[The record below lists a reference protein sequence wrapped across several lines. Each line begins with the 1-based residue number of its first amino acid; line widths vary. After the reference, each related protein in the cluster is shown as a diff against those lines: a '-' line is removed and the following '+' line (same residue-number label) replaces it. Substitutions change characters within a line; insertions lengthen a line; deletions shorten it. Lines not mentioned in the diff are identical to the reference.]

1 MLNIYR
7 DGVRLTVTAG
17 AFKQIFSP
25 LGFMVENAQ
34 NDVGTSGEVIRHLE
48 DETHENAENRTENS
62 APPGLPGD
70 SAGGNLTEN
79 GASAPETVGEDSEV
93 GEDLS
98 DPDEVEKPLS
108 EMSFSELL
116 EYADSIGVD
125 TEGAKS
131 KAELRKLIKESK

>member
-7 DGVRLTVTAG
+7 DGIRRTVTAG
-17 AFKQIFSP
+17 AFKQIFSS

-34 NDVGTSGEVIRHLE
+34 DDVGTSGGIIRHPE
-48 DETHENAENRTENS
+48 DETHDSEQNLTENS
-62 APPGLPGD
+62 AVPGLSGD
-70 SAGGNLTEN
+70 SAGEN
-79 GASAPETVGEDSEV
+79 PDEKGASAPEVV

-98 DPDEVEKPLS
+98 DPEEVEKPLS

-116 EYADSIGVD
+116 EYADSLGVD

-131 KAELRKLIKESK
+131 KAELRKLIKENK